1 MNKSML
7 LKMRK
12 ITATPTMVGYA
23 KNDKL
28 HTQGQYSWGNTQ
40 GYNVGRYLRCTVE
53 RDILKVA
60 IFLTEH
66 MRAGGKLPAYE
77 IYLDTKKG
85 DFITYDC
92 IQQKWRNAK
101 ADLLPWPSYVH
112 YSYNDWMS
120 EKGYWKIKKLLRTS
134 QGGFPGILEFQLR
147 VRADQLKQRHK
158 RETDPWDMELAQT
171 KPLPKDWNRWVRKVG
186 ISENYIFYHYDKKG
200 AKTGYC
206 SYCEKEVPIKHPK
219 HNKSG
224 KCPRCRHSITFKA
237 VGRMGSFSTETA
249 YLYLIQRCDVGFMIR
264 EFEGCRR
271 YYRGDYQNPDVSC
284 WESRRAIFDQNA
296 RQVSAY
302 WWGAY
307 KQQYTRW
314 IKTGVC
320 AARSYY
326 WENGKVYG
334 KSLPT
339 LFQKELKETGLQ
351 EFLKKNPSTDPERY
365 LAYFNRVPFLEKMVK
380 ADLPVLVK
388 ECFLDY
394 SPYQRLFWDTKETSL
409 VKAMG
414 IDGARFKRLK
424 ESGRG
429 ISYLQWLRYEKA
441 QGLTLPDALIKW
453 FVDNNADPS
462 SFGFLNRNMSFPQ
475 IQNYIR
481 RQMTANNQVYR
492 WVISTWT
499 DTLSMAKRLGKNL
512 NDPYVFRPSDLHGR
526 HQAYV
531 RTINELGEELLIM
544 EQERNFPQVNSICA
558 SIQDLYSYSGETYM
572 VIVPNGVS
580 DIVREGKKLEHC
592 VGDNR
597 YMERIETR
605 ESYILF
611 LRKRTEPTTAY
622 YTLEVEPDGT
632 VRQKRTTGD
641 VQNADIEEAKEFLVE
656 WQKEVAKRL
665 TFAEQELAARSKVLR
680 LESFAEMDQN
690 NTIIRT
696 GALRGQRLV
705 DVLMADLMENTEV
718 AAAPELAAAA

>member
-7 LKMRK
+7 MKMRK
-12 ITATPTMVGYA
+12 LTATPSMIEYA

-40 GYNVGRYLRCTVE
+40 GYNVGRYLRCTME

-120 EKGYWKIKKLLRTS
+120 DNGYWKIKKFLRTR

-147 VRADQLKQRHK
+147 VRADQLKLRHR
-158 RETDPWDMELAQT
+158 RETEPWDMELAQT
-171 KPLPKDWNRWVRKVG
+171 KPLPKDWERWVEKVG
-186 ISENYIFYHYDKKG
+186 IPENYIFYHYERKG
-200 AKTGYC
+200 AKTGHC
-206 SYCEKEVPIKHPK
+206 SYCEKEVPIKHPR

-224 KCPRCRHSITFKA
+224 KCPRCRHAVTFKA
-237 VGRMGSFSTETA
+237 VGRMGSFSTKTA

-271 YYRGDYQNPDVSC
+271 YYRGDYQNPHISC
-284 WESRRAIFDQNA
+284 WEIRRAIFDQNA
-296 RQVSAY
+296 KQVSAY

-307 KQQYTRW
+307 RQQYTRW
-314 IKTGVC
+314 IKTSVC
-320 AARSYY
+320 SPRSYY
-326 WENGKVYG
+326 WQNGKVYG

-339 LFQKELKETGLQ
+339 LFRKELKETGLQ
-351 EFLKKNPSTDPERY
+351 AFLEKHPITDPERY
-365 LAYFNRVPFLEKMVK
+365 LANYNQVPQLEQLVK

-388 ECFLDY
+388 ELLTDY
-394 SPYQRLFWDTKETSL
+394 HPYQELFRGNATTSL
-409 VKAMG
+409 IKAMG
-414 IDGARFKRLK
+414 LDTPRLKRLK
-424 ESGRG
+424 ESGKG
-429 ISYLQWLRYEKA
+429 IAYLRWLRYEKA
-441 QGLTLPDALIKW
+441 RGVTIPDTFIYW
-453 FVDNNADPS
+453 FLQYGAEPD
-462 SFGFLNRNMSFPQ
+462 SFTFLGGNMSYLQ
-475 IQNYIR
+475 IYNYIR
-481 RQMTANNQVYR
+481 RQMTANDQGYQ
-492 WVISTWT
+492 WVISTWA
-499 DTLSMAKRLGKNL
+499 DTVSMAKRLGKDL

-531 RTINELGEELLIM
+531 RKINELGEELLIQ
-544 EQERNFPQVNSICA
+544 EQEGKFPQVNPICA
-558 SIQDLYSYSGETYM
+558 SIQELYSYAGETFM
-572 VIVPNGVS
+572 VVVPNGVS

-611 LRKRTEPTTAY
+611 LRRKVEPTKAY

-641 VQNADIEEAKEFLVE
+641 VQNEDIEEAKEFLVE
-656 WQKEVAKRL
+656 WQKEIAKRL
-665 TFAEQELAARSKVLR
+665 TLTEQELAVRSKVLR
-680 LESFAEMDQN
+680 LESFAEMERN

-696 GALRGQRLV
+696 GALHGQRLV
-705 DVLMADLMENTEV
+705 DVLMADLMENKEV
-718 AAAPELAAAA
+718 AEEPVLATAA